1 MSALATL
8 TRGGPMRL
16 VDLAAAERVSPPTMS
31 RVVAALDR
39 AGFVVRSP
47 DPDDGRA
54 QLLSVND
61 VGRAV
66 TVGLS
71 SDRINRVADVLD
83 RLDDEDRAALRR
95 GLTAFEAAL
104 DD

>member
-1 MSALATL
+1 
-8 TRGGPMRL
+8 MRL

-66 TVGLS
+66 TVGLNTE
-71 SDRINRVADVLD
+71 RVNRVADALD
-83 RLDDEDRAALRR
+83 RLDDGDHESLRR
-95 GLTAFEAAL
+95 GLIAFEAAL
-104 DD
+104 ND